1 MTIQESHSPECKS
14 SDILVFKNKYQEL
27 LFCKNCSL
35 LYKKNIKEL
44 KKEVLL
50 MGKFNK
56 DLKQTIETD
65 HFKKQISE
73 NRSIIKKILII
84 IKKNPTKIL
93 DYGCGYGAFMF
104 AAKELGFT
112 VNGYDINENFTE
124 NLSNYFETFKSETD
138 LLNNQNSKK
147 YDLIFCR
154 KVLNLSSNIYK
165 DFSNFNDLLSS
176 NGHLVIMDQVKNLS
190 KHKSMISKN
199 DTNCTLLVTV
209 ETLKFYANIF
219 QLNVKY
225 IKNDFGDL
233 FIIFEKS
240 NKNYKVNKISI
251 ETLKNLEKF
260 SFIFLFL
267 SKIKNIIQKIYYLFK
282 SYRNN

>member
-73 NRSIIKKILII
+73 NRSIIKKILRIT
-84 IKKNPTKIL
+84 KKNPTKIL
-93 DYGCGYGAFMF
+93 DYGCGYGSFVF
-104 AAKELGFT
+104 AGKELGFT
-112 VNGYDINENFTE
+112 TSGYDINKNFTE

>member
-112 VNGYDINENFTE
+112 VNGYDINKNFTE

>member
-73 NRSIIKKILII
+73 NRSIIKKILSI

-93 DYGCGYGAFMF
+93 DYGCGYGVFMF

>member
-44 KKEVLL
+44 LL

-56 DLKQTIETD
+56 DLKQT
-65 HFKKQISE
+65 
-73 NRSIIKKILII
+73 
-84 IKKNPTKIL
+84 
-93 DYGCGYGAFMF
+93 
-104 AAKELGFT
+104 
-112 VNGYDINENFTE
+112 
-124 NLSNYFETFKSETD
+124 
-138 LLNNQNSKK
+138 
-147 YDLIFCR
+147 
-154 KVLNLSSNIYK
+154 
-165 DFSNFNDLLSS
+165 
-176 NGHLVIMDQVKNLS
+176 
-190 KHKSMISKN
+190 
-199 DTNCTLLVTV
+199 
-209 ETLKFYANIF
+209 
-219 QLNVKY
+219 
-225 IKNDFGDL
+225 
-233 FIIFEKS
+233 
-240 NKNYKVNKISI
+240 I

>member
-1 MTIQESHSPECKS
+1 MIIQNSHSPECKS
-14 SDILVFKNKYQEL
+14 SDILVFKNKYEEL

-44 KKEVLL
+44 KKRVLL
-50 MGKFNK
+50 MRKFNN
-56 DLKQTIETD
+56 DLKKVIESD
-65 HFKKQISE
+65 YFKEQISE
-73 NRSIIKKILII
+73 NRSIIKKILGV

-93 DYGCGYGAFMF
+93 DYGCGYGVFMF
-104 AAKELGFT
+104 AGKELGFT
-112 VNGYDINENFTE
+112 VNGYDINKNFTE

-147 YDLIFCR
+147 YDLIFCK
-154 KVLNLSSNIYK
+154 KVLSLSSNIYK

-190 KHKSMISKN
+190 KYKSMISKN
-199 DTNCTLLVTV
+199 DTNCTLLLTV

-219 QLNVKY
+219 QLNAKY
-225 IKNDFGDL
+225 IKNDFGDIL
-233 FIIFEKS
+233 IIFERN